1 MVIHLSPCEEK
12 IVVEWWKS
20 KQQSKCH
27 EMHKRFIEIVV
38 NEFIDFLET
47 LAVSVT
53 QCGKQRQCSKS
64 PSYHN
69 RNFNVRYDHWMYQ
82 NSGENSI

>member
-1 MVIHLSPCEEK
+1 
-12 IVVEWWKS
+12 
-20 KQQSKCH
+20 
-27 EMHKRFIEIVV
+27 MHKRFIEIVV

-69 RNFNVRYDHWMYQ
+69 RNFNVSKFGWKF
-82 NSGENSI
+82 NSTLAGFS